1 MPRQPDAPPT
11 PTPEPPRRLSDLPGP
26 RGLPGLGQALRLRP
40 DRLHLQLEAWSRHYG
55 PHYQFRFG
63 PRTILVVA
71 DQATIQTLLRDRP
84 ERFRR
89 PLLGGRIAREMGFD
103 EGLFFANDEV
113 WQRQRRMVMAGLDP
127 GHVKAYFPTLLNVTL
142 RLRTRWQAAARNRSR
157 IDLQA
162 DLMRFTVDASAGLAF
177 GMDVNTL
184 ESDDDVIQRHLNRI
198 FPKLHSRGLALLPYW
213 RYVRLPSDR
222 ALDRS
227 VAAVQQAIRGFIAE
241 ARQRLR
247 LDPTLRERPRNL
259 LEAMICAADRA
270 DSDVNDH
277 DVAGNVIVLL
287 LAGEDT
293 TANTLAW
300 LIELLHRHPRALER
314 ARAEVQRLA
323 PDPAGF
329 TPEQMASLDYL
340 DACIQETMR
349 LKPVA
354 PLLLVQAVAETTV
367 ADVRVPADTVV
378 FALMRHDSLDAREFP
393 DPTAFKPERW
403 LHDDPTGSP
412 SAASKR
418 ISLPFGAGPRICPGR
433 YLALLEMK
441 MAMAMLLGGFEL
453 ETVAPAAGGV
463 TREHLSFSMG
473 PVGLHMRLRPLHA
486 TFQQPGTAI
495 A

>member
-1 MPRQPDAPPT
+1 MQRQADARQT
-11 PTPEPPRRLSDLPGP
+11 PTPEQPRPLSDLPGP
-26 RGLPGLGQALRLRP
+26 RGLPWVGQAWRLRP
-40 DRLHLQLEAWSRHYG
+40 DRLHLQLEAWGRQFG
-55 PHYQFRFG
+55 PCYQFRFG
-63 PRTILVVA
+63 PRTILVVSGH
-71 DQATIQTLLRDRP
+71 ATIQTLLRDRP

-103 EGLFFANDEV
+103 EGLFFANDET

-142 RLRTRWQAAARNRSR
+142 RLRTRWKAAAHNESR

-198 FPKLHSRGLALLPYW
+198 FPKLHRRGLALLPYW

-227 VAAVQQAIRGFIAE
+227 VCAVQQAIRGFIAD
-241 ARQRLR
+241 ARQRLQR
-247 LDPTLRERPRNL
+247 DPSLRERPRNL

-300 LIELLHRHPRALER
+300 MIELLHRHPHALER
-314 ARAEVQRLA
+314 ARAEVRRLA

-354 PLLLVQAVAETTV
+354 PLLLVQAVSETTV
-367 ADVRVPADTVV
+367 ADVLVPADTVV

-403 LHDDPTGSP
+403 LSADPAAP
-412 SAASKR
+412 NAASKR
-418 ISLPFGAGPRICPGR
+418 ISMPFGAGPRICPGR

-441 MAMAMLLGGFEL
+441 MAMAMLLGCFGI
-453 ETVAPAAGGV
+453 ETVAPTAGGA

-486 TFQQPGTAI
+486 EFQRPA
-495 A
+495 ADVA

>member
-1 MPRQPDAPPT
+1 MQRHLDTGHTPAP
-11 PTPEPPRRLSDLPGP
+11 EQQRHLSDLPGP
-26 RGLPGLGQALRLRP
+26 RGLPWLGQALRLRP
-40 DRLHLQLEAWSRHYG
+40 ARLHLQLEAWGRQYG
-55 PHYQFRFG
+55 PCYQCRFG
-63 PRTILVVA
+63 QRAILVVA
-71 DQATIQTLLRDRP
+71 DHATIQTLLRKRP

-142 RLRTRWQAAARNRSR
+142 RRRSRWRAAAQNGAR

-177 GMDVNTL
+177 GVDVNTL
-184 ESDDDVIQRHLNRI
+184 DSDDDVIQQHLNRI
-198 FPKLHSRGLALLPYW
+198 FPKLHKRGLALLPYW

-227 VAAVQQAIRGFIAE
+227 VAAVQEAIRGFIAG
-241 ARQRLR
+241 ARHRMQ
-247 LDPTLRERPRNL
+247 LDPSLREQPRNL

-300 LIELLHRHPRALER
+300 MIELLHRHPEALER
-314 ARAEVQRLA
+314 ARAEVRSLA

-329 TPEQMASLDYL
+329 TPEQMAALDYL
-340 DACIQETMR
+340 DACAQETMR
-349 LKPVA
+349 LK
-354 PLLLVQAVAETTV
+354 
-367 ADVRVPADTVV
+367 RVS
-378 FALMRHDSLDAREFP
+378 M
-393 DPTAFKPERW
+393 
-403 LHDDPTGSP
+403 
-412 SAASKR
+412 
-418 ISLPFGAGPRICPGR
+418 PFGAGPRICPGR
-433 YLALLEMK
+433 YLALLEMN
-441 MAMAMLLGGFEL
+441 MAMAMLLSSFGI
-453 ETVAPAAGGV
+453 ETVAPAEGGT

-473 PVGLHMRLRPLHA
+473 PVGLRMRLRPLHGE
-486 TFQQPGTAI
+486 FQRLSANGA
-495 A
+495 